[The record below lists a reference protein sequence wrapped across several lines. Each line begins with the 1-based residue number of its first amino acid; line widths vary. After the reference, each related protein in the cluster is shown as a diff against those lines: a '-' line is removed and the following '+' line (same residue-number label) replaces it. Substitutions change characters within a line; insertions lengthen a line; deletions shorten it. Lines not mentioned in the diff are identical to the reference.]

1 LKARIFLPPSNAWLK
16 RQEFF
21 WVVSSVSPK
30 NGFVVMRPRIG
41 IFDFKQ
47 EAIVKRLSFFRVGS
61 RYLRVWLV
69 VDDALSSVTW
79 CGGHPVCGAFGNQID
94 DGADVVVENP
104 MNGGWGCA
112 RVERFGEGDGF
123 LEAEVFEL
131 LADLCGAAHGL

>member
-1 LKARIFLPPSNAWLK
+1 VA
-16 RQEFF
+16 E
-21 WVVSSVSPK
+21 
-30 NGFVVMRPRIG
+30 
-41 IFDFKQ
+41 
-47 EAIVKRLSFFRVGS
+47 FFRVGS
-61 RYLRVWLV
+61 RYLRGWLV

-112 RVERFGEGDGF
+112 RGARFGEGDGF

-131 LADLCGAAHGL
+131 LADPCGAAHGL